1 MSKKSGGLT
10 ILLIL
15 FILIAS
21 ASYVLGSPTVFYGT
35 PRVNGVTVIT
45 GTNISLLVNNVSRTS
60 VLANASAAIV
70 YQIECPDTDFPA
82 GNASFMIENLIAV
95 GWGYCDGGSKLL
107 NINATDNTPPVNT
120 SSISPT
126 LLIYDNSG
134 NVNLSGVGTCSDDGY
149 GMNETGPYRLAYKA
163 MGSSPDTNC
172 NVGGYNITNLT
183 WGTSNDI
190 SFAGVADNYYCIQLQ
205 CQDLAGNIGYY
216 NSSNNVLYDPTA
228 PTISLVNS
236 SFNTSN
242 TTLSIT
248 FNYTDNTSSSNN
260 ASCTLYVDGISVASN
275 STTLNWTNTVLTAS
289 STQSDGT
296 HTAYVNCTDLAGNI
310 GKSSTTLTVM
320 IDTVAPTVTIS
331 SPAAD
336 NWTSDNTPTIT
347 FKFIDSISPGAS
359 CTIDINGIA
368 YGINTGV
375 VNNTNTNV
383 DVNASLAEAT
393 GYSLK
398 VNCTDNVGGNLG
410 SSTARTIN
418 VDNTAPTVIA
428 SSPADNNWTTDTTP
442 SFTFTATDALST
454 SFNCVLDIN
463 GTNYGTNTS
472 VLNNTATTITANT
485 ALAENTGYS
494 WNVNCI
500 DLAGKAASST
510 ARTINIDATAP
521 VVSLSSPA
529 NNNWSTDTTPDF
541 VFTATDNINSTLS
554 CVLDIGGTSYGTN
567 GSVVNNTATTITASV
582 LAEATGYSWKIN
594 CSDQLQTTAATART
608 INIDNTAPTVSLS
621 SPATNNW
628 TTDTTPSFTFTA
640 TDALST
646 SFNCVLDINGIS
658 YGTNSSVAN
667 NTATTI
673 TASALAEASGYSW
686 KVNCTDLAG
695 KAASSTARTINIDNT
710 APSVTINSPSA
721 NASTNDNTTA
731 INLTFTDTLSSTASC
746 TIDVN
751 GTAYGTNSS
760 VANNTA
766 TVISINGSG
775 LADNTGYSLKVNCT
789 DLAGKLGSSTAQS
802 LTVDTTAPSITVIN
816 SSDVTS
822 SSATLN
828 VVTNE
833 NATCKYA
840 TNGTFNFSASGTVF
854 STTSSTAHTTS
865 LSSLSASTA
874 YNYSVKCN
882 DTVGNIMS
890 TANSTDFTTSAA
902 TTPHT
907 GGGGGGGGYY
917 PSSETSAQ
925 QSIVAG
931 GSGSFDFTK
940 LYVTEINVTV
950 KNGTTGK
957 FTVTN
962 STKPSGSPL
971 AIASADGLVYNY
983 FEITS
988 TIPNSN
994 IATATITF
1002 KVLKTWISSN
1012 NIDPDQVFLKKLVNN
1027 EWVELPTIRTGEDAS
1042 YYYYETTV
1050 SSFSSYVIVGHN
1062 KKAAPTV
1069 TTPAPTHKA
1078 CSNLKCQATA
1088 GAGTDE
1094 CQADSDCA
1102 AATTPPAE
1110 KPAAAEEKPPVP
1122 EAKKAGPSTALQIV
1136 TVIIIFVAVAL
1147 VILSGVKKKR
1157 GRLKPIQEFKG

>member
-289 STQSDGT
+289 SAQSDGT

-410 SSTARTIN
+410 SSSARTIN
-418 VDNTAPTVIA
+418 VDTAAPTVSA
-428 SSPADNNWTTDTTP
+428 LTPANNNITNNNTP
-442 SFTFTATDALST
+442 AFTFNYTDSLSPNA
-454 SFNCVLDIN
+454 SCILYVNSVN
-463 GTNYGTNTS
+463 KGSNSS
-472 VLNNTATTITANT
+472 VLNNTATSITAASISDGTYN
-485 ALAENTGYS
+485 
-494 WNVNCI
+494 WN
-500 DLAGKAASST
+500 
-510 ARTINIDATAP
+510 
-521 VVSLSSPA
+521 
-529 NNNWSTDTTPDF
+529 
-541 VFTATDNINSTLS
+541 
-554 CVLDIGGTSYGTN
+554 
-567 GSVVNNTATTITASV
+567 
-582 LAEATGYSWKIN
+582 
-594 CSDQLQTTAATART
+594 
-608 INIDNTAPTVSLS
+608 
-621 SPATNNW
+621 
-628 TTDTTPSFTFTA
+628 
-640 TDALST
+640 
-646 SFNCVLDINGIS
+646 
-658 YGTNSSVAN
+658 
-667 NTATTI
+667 
-673 TASALAEASGYSW
+673 
-686 KVNCTDLAG
+686 VNCTDLASN
-695 KAASSTARTINIDNT
+695 AAGSTVRSITI
-710 APSVTINSPSA
+710 
-721 NASTNDNTTA
+721 
-731 INLTFTDTLSSTASC
+731 
-746 TIDVN
+746 
-751 GTAYGTNSS
+751 
-760 VANNTA
+760 
-766 TVISINGSG
+766 
-775 LADNTGYSLKVNCT
+775 
-789 DLAGKLGSSTAQS
+789 
-802 LTVDTTAPSITVIN
+802 DTTAPSITVIN

-890 TANSTDFTTSAA
+890 TANSTDFTTLAA

-1050 SSFSSYVIVGHN
+1050 SSFSTYAIVGYN
-1062 KKAAPTV
+1062 KKA

-1110 KPAAAEEKPPVP
+1110 KPPVAEKKPPVP